1 MLRYETVVHERGT
14 INYKIPHT
22 HKGKRVVDDTNFVP
36 ESEILKK
43 LDSSR
48 PLSDVELN
56 QYYDLTTGKD
66 TGIKVPFER
75 SAENLDIAILAK
87 DIRNKQDLIL
97 QDITQQ
103 KEKTERKL
111 ARQTELQKTL
121 QSKE

>member
-22 HKGKRVVDDTNFVP
+22 HKCTRVVDDTNFVP

-48 PLSDVELN
+48 PLSDVELR

-87 DIRNKQDLIL
+87 DIRNKQDTIL
-97 QDITQQ
+97 QDITTQ
-103 KEKTERKL
+103 KEKAERKL
-111 ARQTELQKTL
+111 ARQAEITQNLKTTE
-121 QSKE
+121 

>member
-1 MLRYETVVHERGT
+1 MLRYETVVHEKGT

-22 HKGKRVVDDTNFVP
+22 KKCKRVVDDTNFVP

-48 PLSDVELN
+48 PLSDVELT

-87 DIRNKQDLIL
+87 DIRNKQDTIL
-97 QDITQQ
+97 QDITMQ
-103 KEKTERKL
+103 KEIAERKI
-111 ARQTELQKTL
+111 ARQKEITQNLKTTE
-121 QSKE
+121 